1 MSYKT
6 LLVQIDQSVQS
17 SERINLAATLA
28 DTEQAH
34 LIGTAMTGISRVV
47 FEAGIFKH
55 HDPAFDH
62 HVQVLRQY
70 ADKSLELFES
80 AMERQPGLSSESRL
94 LDDDAVGGISLQA
107 RYVDLVL
114 IGQFD
119 SSAGVP
125 GLLPSFPESVLMN
138 CVRPVLILPSIYRF
152 SALPTHAIIAWD
164 GSMTA
169 ARAITGSL
177 PLLKRAGKVGLV
189 VFNPGER
196 PDTHGEQPGADMAL
210 YLSRQ
215 GVSVEVMVRET
226 TTEAGDALLSLCAD
240 EGADLLVMGA
250 YGHSRFRELLLGGAT
265 RQILDSMIVP
275 VLMAH

>member
-6 LLVQIDQSVQS
+6 LLVHIDQSAPS
-17 SERINLAATLA
+17 TERVNLAAALA
-28 DTEQAH
+28 DAEQAH

-47 FEAGIFKH
+47 LEAGAFKH

-62 HVQVLRQY
+62 HVGALRQY
-70 ADKSLELFES
+70 ADKSLERFEL
-80 AMERQPGLSSESRL
+80 AMERYPGLSTESRL

-107 RYVDLVL
+107 RYADLVL

-125 GLLPSFPESVLMN
+125 GILPSFPESVLMA
-138 CVRPVLILPSIYRF
+138 CVRPVLVLPSIYRF
-152 SALPTHAIIAWD
+152 STLPSQAIIAWD

-169 ARAITGSL
+169 ARAISGAL
-177 PLLKRAGKVGLV
+177 PLLKRASKVSLV

-196 PDTHGEQPGADMAL
+196 PDTHGEQPGADMAW

-215 GVSVEVMVRET
+215 GVSVEVMVRQT
-226 TTEAGDALLSLCAD
+226 TTKAGDALLSLCAD

-250 YGHSRFRELLLGGAT
+250 YGHTRFRELLLGGAT
-265 RQILDSMIVP
+265 RQVLDSMIVP

>member
-6 LLVQIDQSVQS
+6 LLVQVDQSAQS
-17 SERINLAATLA
+17 IERVKTAAALAEA
-28 DTEQAH
+28 EQAH

-47 FEAGIFKH
+47 FEAGAFNQ

-62 HVQVLRQY
+62 HVRALRQY
-70 ADKSLELFES
+70 ADKSLEIFET
-80 AMERQPGLSSESRL
+80 AIEKWQGLSAESRL

-107 RYVDLVL
+107 RYADLVV

-125 GLLPSFPESVLMN
+125 GLMPSFPESVVMN
-138 CVRPVLILPSIYRF
+138 SVRPVLVLPSVYRF
-152 SALPTHAIIAWD
+152 SALPSHAVVAWD
-164 GSMTA
+164 GSLTA
-169 ARAITGSL
+169 ARAIAGAL
-177 PLLKRAGKVGLV
+177 PLLKRAGKASLAI
-189 VFNPGER
+189 FNPGER

-215 GVSVEVMVRET
+215 GVQVEVLIRET
-226 TTEAGDALLSLCAD
+226 KNDAGEALLSLCAD

-250 YGHSRFRELLLGGAT
+250 FGHTRFRELLLGGAT
-265 RQILDSMIVP
+265 RQILDSMTVP

>member
-1 MSYKT
+1 
-6 LLVQIDQSVQS
+6 
-17 SERINLAATLA
+17 
-28 DTEQAH
+28 
-34 LIGTAMTGISRVV
+34 
-47 FEAGIFKH
+47 
-55 HDPAFDH
+55 
-62 HVQVLRQY
+62 
-70 ADKSLELFES
+70 
-80 AMERQPGLSSESRL
+80 
-94 LDDDAVGGISLQA
+94 
-107 RYVDLVL
+107 
-114 IGQFD
+114 
-119 SSAGVP
+119 
-125 GLLPSFPESVLMN
+125 
-138 CVRPVLILPSIYRF
+138 
-152 SALPTHAIIAWD
+152 
-164 GSMTA
+164 
-169 ARAITGSL
+169 
-177 PLLKRAGKVGLV
+177 V

>member
-17 SERINLAATLA
+17 SERINLAAALA
-28 DTEQAH
+28 GTEQAH

-47 FEAGIFKH
+47 FEAGVFKH

-62 HVQVLRQY
+62 HVRALRQY
-70 ADKSLELFES
+70 ADKSLDLFKS
-80 AMERQPGLSSESRL
+80 AMKRHPGLSTESRL

-138 CVRPVLILPSIYRF
+138 CVRPVLVLPSIYRF
-152 SALPTHAIIAWD
+152 NALPSHAIVAWD
-164 GSMTA
+164 GGMTA
-169 ARAITGSL
+169 TRAISGAL
-177 PLLKRAGKVGLV
+177 PLLKRAGKVSLV
-189 VFNPGER
+189 VFNPAER
-196 PDTHGEQPGADMAL
+196 PDVHGEQPGADMAL

-215 GVSVEVMVRET
+215 GVSVDLMVRET
-226 TTEAGDALLSLCAD
+226 TIEAGEALLSLCAD

-250 YGHSRFRELLLGGAT
+250 YGHTRFRELLLGGAT
-265 RQILDSMIVP
+265 RQILDSMTVP

>member
-6 LLVQIDQSVQS
+6 LLVQIDQSAQS
-17 SERINLAATLA
+17 IERVHLAAALA
-28 DTEQAH
+28 NTEQAH
-34 LIGTAMTGISRVV
+34 LIGTSMTGISRVV
-47 FEAGIFKH
+47 FEAGVFKH

-62 HVQVLRQY
+62 HVQLLRQY
-70 ADKSLELFES
+70 AKKSIELFEN
-80 AMERQPGLSSESRL
+80 ATERQPGLSSESRL

-107 RYVDLVL
+107 RYADLVL

-119 SSAGVP
+119 TSAGVP

-138 CVRPVLILPSIYRF
+138 CVRPVLVLPSIYRF
-152 SALPTHAIIAWD
+152 SALPSSAIVAWD

-169 ARAITGSL
+169 ARAITAAL

-215 GVSVEVMVRET
+215 GVPVEVMVRET
-226 TTEAGDALLSLCAD
+226 SIDVGDAMLSLCAD

-250 YGHSRFRELLLGGAT
+250 YGHTRFRELLLGGAT
-265 RQILDSMIVP
+265 RQILDSMTLP

>member
-1 MSYKT
+1 MAYKT
-6 LLVQIDQSVQS
+6 LLVQVDQSPQS
-17 SERINLAATLA
+17 NERVSLAAALA
-28 DTEQAH
+28 DAEQGH

-47 FEAGIFKH
+47 FEAGAFNQ

-62 HVQVLRQY
+62 HVRALRQY
-70 ADKSLELFES
+70 ADQSLKAFEA
-80 AMERQPGLSSESRL
+80 AMRRRPGLSAESRL

-107 RYVDLVL
+107 RYADLAV

-125 GLLPSFPESVLMN
+125 GLMPSFPESVVMN
-138 CVRPVLILPSIYRF
+138 SVRPVLVLPSIYRF
-152 SALPTHAIIAWD
+152 SALPSHPVLAWD

-169 ARAITGSL
+169 ARAITGAL
-177 PLLKRAGKVGLV
+177 PLLKRAGKASLAI
-189 VFNPGER
+189 FNPAER
-196 PDTHGEQPGADMAL
+196 PDAHGEQPGADMAL

-215 GVSVEVMVRET
+215 GVQVEVMIRET
-226 TTEAGDALLSLCAD
+226 STDAGEALLSLCAD

-250 YGHSRFRELLLGGAT
+250 FGHTRFRELLLGGAT
-265 RQILDSMIVP
+265 RQVLDSMTVP

>member
-1 MSYKT
+1 MRISMSYKT
-6 LLVQIDQSVQS
+6 LLVQIDQSAQS
-17 SERINLAATLA
+17 IERMNLAAALA
-28 DTEQAH
+28 DAERAH

-47 FEAGIFKH
+47 FEAGVFKH

-125 GLLPSFPESVLMN
+125 
-138 CVRPVLILPSIYRF
+138 VLIFPSIYRF